1 MMKEIRKEGRRFA
14 KYHVTALGIEWEVG
28 RKRETK
34 KETLFYVTG
43 ASFGEDRK
51 GKTRVKSIR
60 YSKEVGKAG
69 RFSERMAG
77 KIVADSRRSF
87 NLAIIEAL

>member
-1 MMKEIRKEGRRFA
+1 MKEIRKEGRRFA

-34 KETLFYVTG
+34 RETLFYVTG
-43 ASFGEDRK
+43 ASFTDDS
-51 GKTRVKSIR
+51 RVKSVR
-60 YSKEVGKAG
+60 YNKESGKAG
-69 RFSERMAG
+69 RFSERMAK
-77 KIVADSRRSF
+77 KIVADLSAMPSRSF